1 MSHENVEIVRRAQ
14 PDAVDMV
21 KLFRGSNDPDTAV
34 TPPAVGI
41 DATVFD
47 DDFEVEFISGVAGS
61 MRPPSRGPE
70 GFIEA
75 WLDWLEPWQSY
86 YVEFEDILDAG
97 DQVVSL
103 VHVRAKAAPGAV
115 PVEHR
120 SAAVWSLRHGR
131 IIGIRFYLER
141 DKALEAAG
149 LRE

>member
-1 MSHENVEIVRRAQ
+1 MSQENVEIVRRAQ

-21 KLFRGSNDPDTAV
+21 KLFRASNDPDAAV

-41 DATVFD
+41 DVTVFD

-61 MRPPSRGPE
+61 LRPPSRGPQ
-70 GFIEA
+70 GFSEA

-86 YVEFEDILDAG
+86 YVEIEDILDAG
-97 DQVVSL
+97 NEVVSL
-103 VHVRAKAAPGAV
+103 VHIRAKAAPEAV

-120 SAAVWSLRHGR
+120 SAAVWSLRDR
-131 IIGIRFYLER
+131 KIIGIRFYLER
-141 DKALEAAG
+141 EKALEAAG

>member
-1 MSHENVEIVRRAQ
+1 MSRENVEVVKRAQ

-21 KLFRGSNDPDTAV
+21 QLFRGSNDPDAAV
-34 TPPAVGI
+34 TPAAAGI
-41 DATVFD
+41 DGTVFD

-61 MRPPSRGPE
+61 LRPPSRGPE

-97 DQVVSL
+97 DKVVSL
-103 VHVRAKAAPGAV
+103 VHVRAKAAPKAV

-120 SAAVWSLRHGR
+120 SAAVWSVRNGE
-131 IIGIRFYLER
+131 IVGIRFYLER
-141 DKALEAAG
+141 EKALEATG